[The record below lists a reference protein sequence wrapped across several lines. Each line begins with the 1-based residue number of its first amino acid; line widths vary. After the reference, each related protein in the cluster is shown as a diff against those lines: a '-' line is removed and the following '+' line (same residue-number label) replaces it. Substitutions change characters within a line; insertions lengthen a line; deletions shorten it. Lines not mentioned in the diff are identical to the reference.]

1 MVCPCKEMGVL
12 QRDKV
17 NVVVEG
23 PSGNILEV
31 ITRQAPERD
40 VREPEVRRLTGLH
53 DVWGDE
59 YDFDISSSL
68 VCCDRSSSRL
78 LHF

>member
-1 MVCPCKEMGVL
+1 MDAEFRCGLLLRWGLVCLCKEMGVL

-40 VREPEVRRLTGLH
+40 VREPEV
-53 DVWGDE
+53 
-59 YDFDISSSL
+59 
-68 VCCDRSSSRL
+68 
-78 LHF
+78 